1 MSNTHEQ
8 LHDDEVQHEP
18 PTVEQEEG
26 AEDHSTRGT
35 FILLM
40 AYLVV
45 IVGLWGTIYLTLLSR
60 G

>member
-1 MSNTHEQ
+1 MVPS
-8 LHDDEVQHEP
+8 
-18 PTVEQEEG
+18 EQEHAEQPAG
-26 AEDHSTRGT
+26 AEVERRPEPAEEEHSARGT
-35 FILLM
+35 FVILI

>member
-1 MSNTHEQ
+1 MSDIHEEDIEQ
-8 LHDDEVQHEP
+8 SEVDE
-18 PTVEQEEG
+18 
-26 AEDHSTRGT
+26 HSTRGT
-35 FILLM
+35 FIILL

>member
-1 MSNTHEQ
+1 VTDIHEEDIEQ
-8 LHDDEVQHEP
+8 VD
-18 PTVEQEEG
+18 VEE
-26 AEDHSTRGT
+26 HSTRGT
-35 FILLM
+35 FIILM

>member
-1 MSNTHEQ
+1 MSDAN
-8 LHDDEVQHEP
+8 
-18 PTVEQEEG
+18 EE
-26 AEDHSTRGT
+26 EIQQTDPEEHSTRGT
-35 FILLM
+35 FIILM